1 MNAVLLLAYALL
13 AADAEARPTVVVVVG
28 AEGTAEYG
36 KEFRQWAGRW
46 EQAAGRAGAEYFQIG
61 LDASGAVSDRDVLKQ
76 RLADS
81 ATAGNAAAGV
91 NEDRKR
97 PPLPPLPKG
106 GNSSGGAEALWLVLI
121 GHGTFDG
128 KTARFNMRGP
138 DVSAA
143 DLALWLKDIGRPVA
157 IIDCTSSS
165 SPFIN
170 ELSGPD
176 RVVMTATK
184 SGYEHNFSRFGEYL
198 SAAIADPRADIDKDD
213 QTSLLE
219 AFLLA
224 SSETREF
231 YAREGR
237 LATEHALLDDNGDSL
252 GTPADWF
259 QGTRAVKRAKDRA
272 QLDGLRAGQLCLVR
286 SRGEQELPAAV
297 RSRRDKLEQDLA
309 RLRELKGQ
317 LAEEE
322 YLKLLE
328 PLLVEIAQ
336 IYEEAGP
343 AREGKKR
350 PAAGF

>member
-1 MNAVLLLAYALL
+1 MNAVLLLACALL
-13 AADAEARPTVVVVVG
+13 AADASARPTVVVVVG

-36 KEFRQWAGRW
+36 KEFRKWAGRW
-46 EQAAGRAGAEYFQIG
+46 EQAAGKAGAEYFQIG
-61 LDASGAVSDRDVLKQ
+61 LDAPAAAVSDRDVLKL
-76 RLADS
+76 RLAESS
-81 ATAGNAAAGV
+81 AASNDAAGV

-106 GNSSGGAEALWLVLI
+106 GNSSEALWLVLI

-157 IIDCTSSS
+157 VIDCASSS
-165 SPFIN
+165 SPLIN

-176 RVVMTATK
+176 RIVVTATK
-184 SGYEHNFSRFGEYL
+184 SGYEHNFARFGDYL
-198 SAAIADPRADIDKDD
+198 SAAIADPRADIDKDE

-224 SSETREF
+224 SSDTREF

-252 GTPADWF
+252 GTPAEWF
-259 QGTRAVKRAKDRA
+259 QGTRAVKRAKDGA
-272 QLDGLRAGQLCLVR
+272 QLDGLRASQLCLVR
-286 SRGEQELPAAV
+286 SRGERELPAEV

-309 RLRELKGQ
+309 RLRERKGQ
-317 LAEEE
+317 MNEEE

-328 PLLVEIAQ
+328 PLLVEIAR

-343 AREGKKR
+343 AREGKQR